1 VGAVATIRQGFS
13 PPATQG
19 SSQEACGQAYDNFET
34 RAFGANNEFWVIPDS
49 QMFAMKE
56 KNAMECDASIYVSRD
71 LYLQF
76 SRIIVVFCRCHR
88 SVLLP
93 SRRSPK
99 SATCHGNGGGAVCR

>member
-1 VGAVATIRQGFS
+1 
-13 PPATQG
+13 
-19 SSQEACGQAYDNFET
+19 
-34 RAFGANNEFWVIPDS
+34 
-49 QMFAMKE
+49 
-56 KNAMECDASIYVSRD
+56 MECDASIYVSRD

-76 SRIIVVFCRCHR
+76 RESSLSSAVATEA